1 MGNVG
6 LRSHLGLGGNADDD
20 ETRTNVRIDEHTG
33 EIVVTV
39 TRGGEVVQERRLA
52 PEEGRP
58 SG

>member
-6 LRSHLGLGGNADDD
+6 LRSHLGLGGDFGDD
-20 ETRTNVRIDEHTG
+20 ETLTNVRIDEHTG

-39 TRGGEVVQERRLA
+39 TRGDEVIEERRLA